1 MRQRHAVHLLLALIA
16 FSQAALSAAN
26 PAGTAPGAATT
37 AQTPLQRIDILGS
50 HAHGTQGS
58 DADCSDMQIDAARV
72 RYFWNH
78 AIEGTPEEYRRGID
92 LADCE
97 ASAEVHLRQGGKG
110 TLSLD
115 AATGWG
121 ALEQRGVT
129 RYFYC
134 DVCEGILGRNFR
146 PDPPR

>member
-1 MRQRHAVHLLLALIA
+1 MVKKILIT
-16 FSQAALSAAN
+16 SSPAALAIFFAS
-26 PAGTAPGAATT
+26 TTT
-37 AQTPLQRIDILGS
+37 AYAENTSPALPTKPGPIQKIVISQS
-50 HAHGTQGS
+50 SAQSAQGS
-58 DADCSDMQIDAARV
+58 DADCSDMKIDAARV
-72 RYFWNH
+72 RHFWNH
-78 AIEGTPEEYRRGID
+78 AIEGTAEEYRRGID

-97 ASAEVHLRQGGKG
+97 ASAEVHFRQGGKG

-121 ALEQRGVT
+121 ALQQRGTT

-146 PDPPR
+146 PNAPR

>member
-1 MRQRHAVHLLLALIA
+1 M
-16 FSQAALSAAN
+16 
-26 PAGTAPGAATT
+26 
-37 AQTPLQRIDILGS
+37 QRITILGP
-50 HAHGTQGS
+50 HAHGARGS
-58 DADCSDMQIDAARV
+58 DADCADMQIDAARV
-72 RYFWNH
+72 RHFWSH
-78 AIEGTPEEYRRGID
+78 AVEGTAEEYRRGID

-97 ASAEVHLRQGGKG
+97 ASAEVHFRQGGKG

-121 ALEQRGVT
+121 ALEQRGTT

-146 PDPPR
+146 PDAPR

>member
-16 FSQAALSAAN
+16 VSQAALSAAS

-37 AQTPLQRIDILGS
+37 AQTPLQLIDILS
-50 HAHGTQGS
+50 SYAHGTQGS

-78 AIEGTPEEYRRGID
+78 AIEGTEEEYRRGID

-97 ASAEVHLRQGGKG
+97 ASAEVHFRQGGKG

-121 ALEQRGVT
+121 ALEQRGTT

-146 PDPPR
+146 PDAPR